1 MCDELKEKEL
11 LARIDFLQKIITR
24 TDGFLNYANTKSTI
38 ILTFITAITAAICTN
53 TGSALK
59 YIDDKGHAD
68 IAVVFKSLV
77 FLSIVFLLFA
87 FYFVVKTIIP
97 YVKKSP
103 KRNFYS
109 FIDTVE
115 YYSSEGEYCSD
126 FSNVSKSDIFDSLI
140 SLQYNLSKGLVE
152 KYKNHKRSIICIISA
167 CFILFL
173 DMLLVFMI

>member
-77 FLSIVFLLFA
+77 FLSIVF
-87 FYFVVKTIIP
+87 
-97 YVKKSP
+97 
-103 KRNFYS
+103 
-109 FIDTVE
+109 
-115 YYSSEGEYCSD
+115 YC
-126 FSNVSKSDIFDSLI
+126 L
-140 SLQYNLSKGLVE
+140 
-152 KYKNHKRSIICIISA
+152 H
-167 CFILFL
+167 FILW
-173 DMLLVFMI
+173 